1 MWPDCRVLG
10 RDTVCFRDH
19 SIVREKRWYVYM
31 SVLGRLLKFAAPYW
45 KRYALA
51 FIFLLAIS
59 GLTLL
64 QPMVIRWVVD
74 GVLATES
81 YDLLIYG
88 ALAIFG
94 VAALKGVIQYLQ
106 RFNMAY
112 AGQKVVFDIRNTL
125 YEHLQQLSYSFYDQ
139 TQTGQIMS
147 RVTSDVDAAQR
158 FLSNGAIQIVSN
170 AVSFFATLILML
182 SLNWRLT
189 LISMV
194 TVPVLAWRV
203 QVYATKVRPMFTQI
217 QQQVA
222 VVNTRIQENIAGQ
235 RVVKAFARKQ
245 YEIDKF
251 ERDNME
257 LLHRSI
263 RAERLSAIN
272 WSLMRLLT
280 EMSLAIILWYGGR
293 QVISTELTLGTLM
306 SFNMLL
312 GQLLGPIRML
322 GWQVSMVQRTIASGE
337 RIFEI
342 LDTQADVRDK
352 PGAKPIG
359 EIEGRVTFENVS
371 FAYDGVNM
379 VLKNINLDVSPGETV
394 AILGG
399 TGSGK
404 TTLINLIP
412 RFYDVTEGRV
422 LIDGV
427 DIRDVTIESLRRQI
441 GIVTQETF
449 LFSASLRDNIAY
461 GKPEATDEEIIEAA
475 KAAHIHDFIMSLP
488 DGYDTL
494 IGERGVGLSGGQ
506 KQRVAI
512 ARALLMDAKILL
524 LDESTSSVDVET
536 EMQIQQAFSK
546 LLKDRTAFI
555 IAQRLSTVRDADRVI
570 VLDNGRI
577 VEEGTHEELLQLGG
591 IYTAIYNLQFRPQEV
606 DFWDKNNVEPI
617 EDQGGGY

>member
-1 MWPDCRVLG
+1 
-10 RDTVCFRDH
+10 
-19 SIVREKRWYVYM
+19 
-31 SVLGRLLKFAAPYW
+31 
-45 KRYALA
+45 
-51 FIFLLAIS
+51 
-59 GLTLL
+59 
-64 QPMVIRWVVD
+64 
-74 GVLATES
+74 
-81 YDLLIYG
+81 
-88 ALAIFG
+88 
-94 VAALKGVIQYLQ
+94 
-106 RFNMAY
+106 
-112 AGQKVVFDIRNTL
+112 
-125 YEHLQQLSYSFYDQ
+125 
-139 TQTGQIMS
+139 
-147 RVTSDVDAAQR
+147 
-158 FLSNGAIQIVSN
+158 LSNGAIQIVSN
-170 AVSFFATLILML
+170 VVSFFATLILML

-412 RFYDVTEGRV
+412 RFYDVTEGRI

>member
-1 MWPDCRVLG
+1 
-10 RDTVCFRDH
+10 
-19 SIVREKRWYVYM
+19 M

-45 KRYALA
+45 KRYVLA

-74 GVLATES
+74 GVLATEA

-170 AVSFFATLILML
+170 VVSFFATLILML

-203 QVYATKVRPMFTQI
+203 GVYATKVRPMFAQI

-245 YEIDKF
+245 YEMDKF

-257 LLHRSI
+257 LLQRSI

-293 QVISTELTLGTLM
+293 QVISSELTLGTLM

-379 VLKNINLDVSPGETV
+379 VLNNINLDVSPGETV

-412 RFYDVTEGRV
+412 RFYDVTEGKI

-449 LFSASLRDNIAY
+449 LFSASLRDNIRY
-461 GKPEATDEEIIEAA
+461 GKPEATDQEIIEAA
-475 KAAHIHDFIMSLP
+475 KAAHIHDFIMTLP
-488 DGYDTL
+488 NGYDTL

-512 ARALLMDAKILL
+512 ARALLMDARILL

-536 EMQIQQAFSK
+536 EMQIQQAFSR

-570 VLDNGRI
+570 VLDNGTI

>member
-1 MWPDCRVLG
+1 
-10 RDTVCFRDH
+10 
-19 SIVREKRWYVYM
+19 
-31 SVLGRLLKFAAPYW
+31 
-45 KRYALA
+45 
-51 FIFLLAIS
+51 
-59 GLTLL
+59 
-64 QPMVIRWVVD
+64 
-74 GVLATES
+74 
-81 YDLLIYG
+81 
-88 ALAIFG
+88 
-94 VAALKGVIQYLQ
+94 
-106 RFNMAY
+106 
-112 AGQKVVFDIRNTL
+112 
-125 YEHLQQLSYSFYDQ
+125 
-139 TQTGQIMS
+139 
-147 RVTSDVDAAQR
+147 
-158 FLSNGAIQIVSN
+158 
-170 AVSFFATLILML
+170 
-182 SLNWRLT
+182 
-189 LISMV
+189 
-194 TVPVLAWRV
+194 
-203 QVYATKVRPMFTQI
+203 
-217 QQQVA
+217 
-222 VVNTRIQENIAGQ
+222 
-235 RVVKAFARKQ
+235 
-245 YEIDKF
+245 
-251 ERDNME
+251 
-257 LLHRSI
+257 
-263 RAERLSAIN
+263 
-272 WSLMRLLT
+272 MRLLT

-293 QVISTELTLGTLM
+293 QVISSELTLGTLM

-379 VLKNINLDVSPGETV
+379 VLNNINLDVSPGETV

-412 RFYDVTEGRV
+412 RFYDVTEGKI

-461 GKPEATDEEIIEAA
+461 GKPEATDEEIVEAA

-488 DGYDTL
+488 NGYDTL

-536 EMQIQQAFSK
+536 EMQIQQAFSR

-570 VLDNGRI
+570 VLDNGTI

-606 DFWDKNNVEPI
+606 VLWNRDSIEPI
-617 EDQGGGY
+617 EDRGGGY

>member
-1 MWPDCRVLG
+1 
-10 RDTVCFRDH
+10 
-19 SIVREKRWYVYM
+19 M

-45 KRYALA
+45 KRYVLA

-74 GVLATES
+74 GVLATEA
-81 YDLLIYG
+81 YDLLVYG

-170 AVSFFATLILML
+170 VVSFFATLILML

-203 QVYATKVRPMFTQI
+203 GVYATKVRPMFAQI

-245 YEIDKF
+245 YEMDKF

-257 LLHRSI
+257 LLQRSI

-293 QVISTELTLGTLM
+293 QVISSELTLGTLM

-379 VLKNINLDVSPGETV
+379 VLNNINLDVSPGETV

-412 RFYDVTEGRV
+412 RFYDVTEGKI

-449 LFSASLRDNIAY
+449 LFSASLRDNIRY
-461 GKPEATDEEIIEAA
+461 GKPEATDQEIIEAA
-475 KAAHIHDFIMSLP
+475 KAAHIHDFIMTLP
-488 DGYDTL
+488 NGYDTL

-512 ARALLMDAKILL
+512 ARALLMDARILL

-536 EMQIQQAFSK
+536 EMQIQQAFSR

-570 VLDNGRI
+570 VLDNGTI

-606 DFWDKNNVEPI
+606 VLWNRDSIEPI
-617 EDQGGGY
+617 EDRGGGY

>member
-1 MWPDCRVLG
+1 
-10 RDTVCFRDH
+10 
-19 SIVREKRWYVYM
+19 
-31 SVLGRLLKFAAPYW
+31 
-45 KRYALA
+45 
-51 FIFLLAIS
+51 
-59 GLTLL
+59 
-64 QPMVIRWVVD
+64 
-74 GVLATES
+74 
-81 YDLLIYG
+81 
-88 ALAIFG
+88 
-94 VAALKGVIQYLQ
+94 
-106 RFNMAY
+106 
-112 AGQKVVFDIRNTL
+112 
-125 YEHLQQLSYSFYDQ
+125 
-139 TQTGQIMS
+139 
-147 RVTSDVDAAQR
+147 
-158 FLSNGAIQIVSN
+158 
-170 AVSFFATLILML
+170 
-182 SLNWRLT
+182 
-189 LISMV
+189 
-194 TVPVLAWRV
+194 
-203 QVYATKVRPMFTQI
+203 MFTDI

-222 VVNTRIQENIAGQ
+222 VVNTRIQENISGQ

-245 YEIDKF
+245 YEMEKF
-251 ERDNME
+251 ERDNKE
-257 LLHRSI
+257 LLQRSI

-359 EIEGRVTFENVS
+359 KIEGRVTFENVS

-412 RFYDVTEGRV
+412 RFYDVTEGRI
-422 LIDGV
+422 LIDGI
-427 DIRDVTIESLRRQI
+427 DIRDVTVESLRRQI

-461 GKPEATDEEIIEAA
+461 GNPEATDHEIMEAA

-488 DGYDTL
+488 DGYDTI

-512 ARALLMDAKILL
+512 ARALLMDARILL

-536 EMQIQQAFSK
+536 EMQIQQAFSR

-577 VEEGTHEELLQLGG
+577 AEEGTHEELLQLGG
-591 IYTAIYNLQFRPQEV
+591 IYTAIYNLQFRPQEI
-606 DFWDKNNVEPI
+606 DFWDKSNTQSI

>member
-1 MWPDCRVLG
+1 
-10 RDTVCFRDH
+10 
-19 SIVREKRWYVYM
+19 M

-45 KRYALA
+45 KRYVLA

-74 GVLATES
+74 DVLATES

-88 ALAIFG
+88 AVAIFG

-125 YEHLQQLSYSFYDQ
+125 YKHLQQLSYSFYDQ

-158 FLSNGAIQIVSN
+158 FLSNGAIQIISN

-182 SLNWRLT
+182 SLNWQLT
-189 LISMV
+189 LVAMV

-203 QVYATKVRPMFTQI
+203 QVYATKVRPMFTDI

-222 VVNTRIQENIAGQ
+222 VVNTRIQENISGQ

-245 YEIDKF
+245 YEMEKF
-251 ERDNME
+251 ERDNKE
-257 LLHRSI
+257 LLQRSI

-359 EIEGRVTFENVS
+359 KIEGRVTFENVS

-412 RFYDVTEGRV
+412 RFYDVTEGRI
-422 LIDGV
+422 LIDGI
-427 DIRDVTIESLRRQI
+427 DIRDVTVESLRRQI

-461 GKPEATDEEIIEAA
+461 GKPEATDHEIMEAA

-488 DGYDTL
+488 DGYDTI

-512 ARALLMDAKILL
+512 ARALLMDARILL

-536 EMQIQQAFSK
+536 EMQIQEAFSR

-577 VEEGTHEELLQLGG
+577 AEEGTHEELLQLGG
-591 IYTAIYNLQFRPQEV
+591 IYTAIYNLQFRPQEI
-606 DFWDKNNVEPI
+606 DFWDKSSNQSI

>member
-1 MWPDCRVLG
+1 
-10 RDTVCFRDH
+10 
-19 SIVREKRWYVYM
+19 M

-45 KRYALA
+45 KRYVLA

-74 GVLATES
+74 GVLATEA

-170 AVSFFATLILML
+170 VVSFFATLILML

-203 QVYATKVRPMFTQI
+203 GVYATKVRPMFAQI

-245 YEIDKF
+245 YEMDKF

-257 LLHRSI
+257 LLQRSI

-293 QVISTELTLGTLM
+293 QVISSELTLGTLM

-379 VLKNINLDVSPGETV
+379 VLNNINLDVSPGETV

-412 RFYDVTEGRV
+412 RFYDVTEGKI

-449 LFSASLRDNIAY
+449 LFSASLRDNIRY
-461 GKPEATDEEIIEAA
+461 GKPEATDQEIIEAA
-475 KAAHIHDFIMSLP
+475 KAAHIHDFIMTLP
-488 DGYDTL
+488 NGYDTL

-512 ARALLMDAKILL
+512 ARALLMDARILL

-536 EMQIQQAFSK
+536 EMQIQQAFSR

-570 VLDNGRI
+570 VLDTGRI

-606 DFWDKNNVEPI
+606 VLWDKDSIEPI
-617 EDQGGGY
+617 EDRGGGY

>member
-1 MWPDCRVLG
+1 
-10 RDTVCFRDH
+10 
-19 SIVREKRWYVYM
+19 M

-412 RFYDVTEGRV
+412 RFYDVTEGRI

-512 ARALLMDAKILL
+512 ARALLMDARILL

>member
-1 MWPDCRVLG
+1 
-10 RDTVCFRDH
+10 
-19 SIVREKRWYVYM
+19 
-31 SVLGRLLKFAAPYW
+31 
-45 KRYALA
+45 
-51 FIFLLAIS
+51 
-59 GLTLL
+59 
-64 QPMVIRWVVD
+64 
-74 GVLATES
+74 
-81 YDLLIYG
+81 
-88 ALAIFG
+88 
-94 VAALKGVIQYLQ
+94 
-106 RFNMAY
+106 
-112 AGQKVVFDIRNTL
+112 
-125 YEHLQQLSYSFYDQ
+125 
-139 TQTGQIMS
+139 
-147 RVTSDVDAAQR
+147 
-158 FLSNGAIQIVSN
+158 
-170 AVSFFATLILML
+170 
-182 SLNWRLT
+182 
-189 LISMV
+189 MV

-412 RFYDVTEGRV
+412 RFYDVTEGRI

>member
-1 MWPDCRVLG
+1 
-10 RDTVCFRDH
+10 
-19 SIVREKRWYVYM
+19 
-31 SVLGRLLKFAAPYW
+31 
-45 KRYALA
+45 
-51 FIFLLAIS
+51 
-59 GLTLL
+59 
-64 QPMVIRWVVD
+64 
-74 GVLATES
+74 
-81 YDLLIYG
+81 
-88 ALAIFG
+88 
-94 VAALKGVIQYLQ
+94 
-106 RFNMAY
+106 
-112 AGQKVVFDIRNTL
+112 
-125 YEHLQQLSYSFYDQ
+125 
-139 TQTGQIMS
+139 
-147 RVTSDVDAAQR
+147 
-158 FLSNGAIQIVSN
+158 
-170 AVSFFATLILML
+170 
-182 SLNWRLT
+182 LNWRLT

-412 RFYDVTEGRV
+412 RFYDVTEGRI

>member
-1 MWPDCRVLG
+1 
-10 RDTVCFRDH
+10 
-19 SIVREKRWYVYM
+19 M

-45 KRYALA
+45 KRYVLA

-74 GVLATES
+74 GVLATEA

-170 AVSFFATLILML
+170 VVSFFATLILML

-203 QVYATKVRPMFTQI
+203 GVYATKVRPMFAQI

-245 YEIDKF
+245 YEMDKF
-251 ERDNME
+251 EKDNME
-257 LLHRSI
+257 LLQRSI

-293 QVISTELTLGTLM
+293 QVISSELTLGTLM

-379 VLKNINLDVSPGETV
+379 VLNNINLDVSPGETV

-412 RFYDVTEGRV
+412 RFYDVTEGKI

-449 LFSASLRDNIAY
+449 LFSASLRDNIRY
-461 GKPEATDEEIIEAA
+461 GKPEATDQEIIEAA
-475 KAAHIHDFIMSLP
+475 KAAHIHDFIMTLP
-488 DGYDTL
+488 NGYDTL

-536 EMQIQQAFSK
+536 EMQIQQAFSR

-606 DFWDKNNVEPI
+606 VLWDKDSIEPI
-617 EDQGGGY
+617 EDRGGGY

>member
-1 MWPDCRVLG
+1 MCI
-10 RDTVCFRDH
+10 RDR
-19 SIVREKRWYVYM
+19 
-31 SVLGRLLKFAAPYW
+31 
-45 KRYALA
+45 
-51 FIFLLAIS
+51 
-59 GLTLL
+59 
-64 QPMVIRWVVD
+64 
-74 GVLATES
+74 
-81 YDLLIYG
+81 
-88 ALAIFG
+88 
-94 VAALKGVIQYLQ
+94 
-106 RFNMAY
+106 
-112 AGQKVVFDIRNTL
+112 

-412 RFYDVTEGRV
+412 RFYDAVSYTH
-422 LIDGV
+422 L
-427 DIRDVTIESLRRQI
+427 DVYKRQ
-441 GIVTQETF
+441 
-449 LFSASLRDNIAY
+449 
-461 GKPEATDEEIIEAA
+461 
-475 KAAHIHDFIMSLP
+475 
-488 DGYDTL
+488 
-494 IGERGVGLSGGQ
+494 
-506 KQRVAI
+506 
-512 ARALLMDAKILL
+512 
-524 LDESTSSVDVET
+524 
-536 EMQIQQAFSK
+536 
-546 LLKDRTAFI
+546 
-555 IAQRLSTVRDADRVI
+555 
-570 VLDNGRI
+570 
-577 VEEGTHEELLQLGG
+577 
-591 IYTAIYNLQFRPQEV
+591 
-606 DFWDKNNVEPI
+606 DK
-617 EDQGGGY
+617 

>member
-1 MWPDCRVLG
+1 
-10 RDTVCFRDH
+10 
-19 SIVREKRWYVYM
+19 M

>member
-1 MWPDCRVLG
+1 
-10 RDTVCFRDH
+10 
-19 SIVREKRWYVYM
+19 M
-31 SVLGRLLKFAAPYW
+31 SVLRRLLKFVAPYW

-51 FIFLLAIS
+51 LVFLLAIS
-59 GLTLL
+59 GLNLL
-64 QPMVIRWVVD
+64 QPMVIGWVVD
-74 GVLATES
+74 GVLAAEK
-81 YDLLIYG
+81 YDLLLYAG
-88 ALAIFG
+88 LAIFG
-94 VAALKGVIQYLQ
+94 MAAVKGIIQYLQ

-125 YEHLQQLSYSFYDQ
+125 YRHLQQLSYSFYDQ
-139 TQTGQIMS
+139 AQTGQLMS
-147 RVTSDVDAAQR
+147 RVTSDVNAVQR
-158 FLSNGAIQIVSN
+158 FLSNGIVQIVSTV
-170 AVSFFATLILML
+170 VSFSATLILML
-182 SLNWRLT
+182 SLNWKLT

-194 TVPVLAWRV
+194 TVPLLLWRV
-203 QVYATKVRPMFTQI
+203 KIYSTKVRPMFAQI
-217 QQQVA
+217 QEQVA

-235 RVVKAFARKQ
+235 RVVKAFARKE
-245 YEIDKF
+245 YELEKF

-257 LLHRSI
+257 LLQRSI

-280 EMSLAIILWYGGR
+280 ETSLALILWYGGR
-293 QVISTELTLGTLM
+293 QVISFELSLGTLI

-312 GQLLGPIRML
+312 GQLLGPIRSL
-322 GWQVSMVQRTIASGE
+322 GWIVSMVQRTIASGE

-342 LDTQADVRDK
+342 LDTEADVRDK

-359 EIEGRVTFENVS
+359 KIEGRVTFDNVS

-379 VLKNINLDVSPGETV
+379 VLKNINLDVAPGETV

-404 TTLINLIP
+404 STLIMLIP
-412 RFYDVTEGRV
+412 RFYDPTEGRI
-422 LIDGV
+422 LIDGI
-427 DIRDVTIESLRRQI
+427 DIRDVTLESLRRQI

-449 LFSASLRDNIAY
+449 LFSASIRDNIAY

-488 DGYDTL
+488 DGYDTI

-512 ARALLMDAKILL
+512 ARALLMDARILL

-536 EMQIQQAFSK
+536 EMQIQQAFSR

-555 IAQRLSTVRDADRVI
+555 IAQRLSTVRDADRIV
-570 VLDNGRI
+570 VLDNGTI
-577 VEEGTHEELLQLGG
+577 VEEGTHEELLELGG
-591 IYTAIYNLQFRPQEV
+591 IYTAIYNLQFRPQEINFLG
-606 DFWDKNNVEPI
+606 DDEI
-617 EDQGGGY
+617 ESVFNQGGGN

>member
-1 MWPDCRVLG
+1 
-10 RDTVCFRDH
+10 
-19 SIVREKRWYVYM
+19 M

-74 GVLATES
+74 GVLATEA

-170 AVSFFATLILML
+170 VVSFFATLILML

-203 QVYATKVRPMFTQI
+203 GVYATKVRPMFAQI
-217 QQQVA
+217 QQQLA

-245 YEIDKF
+245 YEMDKF
-251 ERDNME
+251 EKDNME
-257 LLHRSI
+257 LLQRSI

-293 QVISTELTLGTLM
+293 QVISSELTLGTLM

-379 VLKNINLDVSPGETV
+379 VLNNINLDVSPGETV

-412 RFYDVTEGRV
+412 RFYDVTEGKI

-461 GKPEATDEEIIEAA
+461 GKPEATDEEIVEAA

-488 DGYDTL
+488 NGYDTL

-536 EMQIQQAFSK
+536 EMQIQQAFSR

-606 DFWDKNNVEPI
+606 VLWDKDSIEPI
-617 EDQGGGY
+617 EDRGGGY